1 MGAIRPL
8 GKYQSR
14 LRSYRNYKPTRAPSV
29 GVWARLSSTAIQPI
43 LQSGRP
49 SSRAGHRRL
58 IRSNRGGKR
67 LWNQLHLKLPDE
79 RFKGMNF
86 ILLQREAKAPTTVRL
101 LLPGFRIAIS
111 SLLLII
117 VLVGVPLSQNKAMPA
132 SGRSNVLQFLDQ
144 TINWYRQLD
153 VEQRI
158 ATELDEVIAVND
170 DRPLADQI
178 VRVAFDFARAEADLA
193 AQTTIPGQDQN
204 AESARYQSL
213 LQLAAKLDH
222 DVQQDQAE
230 LQSDRQKADVST
242 GKKLK
247 ELEAAMAEL
256 QSEIDLANARRDII
270 HNMADFVGGS
280 TSSMGTGSLR
290 GQIDALAR
298 TVPPEV
304 AGSANAASSNTSSNV
319 PSRSAPAISASR
331 PTPSGIWG
339 LTADLFSLSGKVNAI
354 LERIKATDALVDAG
368 NQLRA
373 PMVAQLKELTKQSDD
388 IARQADT
395 ADANT
400 LAQQKKELDSLTA
413 QFKRLSAAM
422 LPLSKQSILLDLYK
436 RNLMNWEGSVK
447 SRYRSD
453 LIGLLIRLL
462 LLGLALGLVLG
473 AAELWRRAI
482 FRYVHDTRRRFQF
495 LLIRRILTWF
505 SIAIVVAFAFA
516 SQLGSIATFAGLI
529 TAGVAVALQNV
540 VLSVAG
546 YFFLIGKFGIRVG
559 DRVQIAGVTGEVVDV
574 GLVRLHLMEMSSIG
588 SEIPTGRVV
597 AFSNSIVFQPSS
609 GLFKQ
614 IPGTNFMWHEITVT
628 LPGDSDYH
636 KVQKNMTEIVE
647 RIFADYKDDIES
659 QRRQMEHTL
668 GFTTAGEFHPRTRLH
683 FTASG
688 LEAVI
693 RYPVTLQ
700 NAGEID
706 DRITRELLDALA
718 KGPQQK
724 SAGQATPTLKLRT
737 DVSSPTT

>member
-1 MGAIRPL
+1 
-8 GKYQSR
+8 
-14 LRSYRNYKPTRAPSV
+14 
-29 GVWARLSSTAIQPI
+29 
-43 LQSGRP
+43 
-49 SSRAGHRRL
+49 
-58 IRSNRGGKR
+58 
-67 LWNQLHLKLPDE
+67 
-79 RFKGMNF
+79 MNF
-86 ILLQREAKAPTTVRL
+86 KFSKKNSKQNKVMATAPARRKTLPVAIGAL
-101 LLPGFRIAIS
+101 LLT
-111 SLLLII
+111 I
-117 VLVGVPLSQNKAMPA
+117 VLVGAGLSQNKATSA
-132 SGRSNVLQFLDQ
+132 SGRSDTLQFLDQ
-144 TINWYRQLD
+144 TINWYRQID

-178 VRVAFDFARAEADLA
+178 VRVAFDFARASTDLT
-193 AQTTIPGQDQN
+193 AQTTTSGQEPN
-204 AESARYQSL
+204 VESARYQSL

-222 DVQQDQAE
+222 EVQQDQAE

-242 GKKLK
+242 GKQRK
-247 ELEAAMAEL
+247 ELDAAIAEL

-280 TSSMGTGSLR
+280 SSGMGAGSLR
-290 GQIDALAR
+290 GQIEALAR
-298 TVPPEV
+298 TVPAEV
-304 AGSANAASSNTSSNV
+304 AGSANAGSSNV
-319 PSRSAPAISASR
+319 SGNLPSRSAQAVSASR
-331 PTPSGIWG
+331 PAPSGIWG

-354 LERIKATDALVDAG
+354 LERISATDALSNAG

-373 PMVAQLKELTKQSDD
+373 PLVAQLKELTKQSDE

-400 LAQQKKELDSLTA
+400 LAQQKNQLDSLTA

-436 RNLMNWEGSVK
+436 RNLMNWEASVK

-473 AAELWRRAI
+473 GAELWRRAI

-495 LLIRRILTWF
+495 LLIRRIMMWF
-505 SIAIVVAFAFA
+505 SIMMVVAFAFA

-574 GLVRLHLMEMSSIG
+574 GLVRLHLMEMSSPG

-614 IPGTNFMWHEITVT
+614 IPGTNFLWHEITVT

-636 KVQKNMTEIVE
+636 KVQKNMTEVVD

-659 QRRQMEHTL
+659 QRRQMERNL
-668 GFTTAGEFHPRTRLH
+668 GFTTAAEFNPRTRLH

-706 DRITRELLDALA
+706 DRITRELLDTLT
-718 KGPQQK
+718 KDNQQK
-724 SAGQATPTLKLRT
+724 STGQATPTLKLRT
-737 DVSSPTT
+737 DVSSPTS